1 MRLRLALF
9 AALLASCAATSNPD
23 DVRPAS
29 PAPASKAQTSSTKA
43 PAAPDPQKTPSPGAS
58 DQEPQPQP
66 EAQDESAAKPDAS
79 ADAPQL
85 AVGSVGGEAIDASEF
100 FARLWMRDSE
110 RAREVF
116 EYLVMSQITVFEADR
131 LGLRL
136 DPALADATVE
146 KAWKALQ
153 DRLESKG
160 SKLTIDQHIER
171 TLEMDHADYERK
183 LRADAIVQ
191 LLTERC
197 VRAWYLSNPRVEL
210 RLMELTDEAAL
221 TAAQA
226 ELDAGKPFEDVA
238 RAHGADTDAQSGGT
252 RMTVVRSES
261 SELARLAF
269 STDVGAIGGPLV
281 QAGRFLLIRPEM
293 RHEAIEGSWSEVGA
307 AVEQSLRE
315 SPIDSDRLEYAQW
328 RAAMVRRYPIDLSR
342 FLALVRG
349 PH

>member
-29 PAPASKAQTSSTKA
+29 PASKAQTSSTKA
-43 PAAPDPQKTPSPGAS
+43 PAAPEPQATPPPGAG
-58 DQEPQPQP
+58 DQKPEPKP
-66 EAQDESAAKPDAS
+66 EAKDETGAKPDA
-79 ADAPQL
+79 ADATQL

-116 EYLVMSQITVFEADR
+116 EYLVMSQITIFEADR

-281 QAGRFLLIRPEM
+281 QAGRFLLIRPEL

>member
-1 MRLRLALF
+1 MRLRLTLF
-9 AALLASCAATSNPD
+9 AALLASCAATSNPEG
-23 DVRPAS
+23 VRPA
-29 PAPASKAQTSSTKA
+29 APASTAARTKA
-43 PAAPDPQKTPSPGAS
+43 TAGPEPQKSAQPSANAS
-58 DQEPQPQP
+58 APKTEPQP
-66 EAQDESAAKPDAS
+66 EAQADPAASAAE
-79 ADAPQL
+79 APAVPL
-85 AVGSVGGEAIDASEF
+85 AVGSVGGEAIDAREF
-100 FARLWMRDSE
+100 FSRLWMRDSE

-116 EYLVMSQITVFEADR
+116 EYLVMSQIAVFEADR

-136 DPALADATVE
+136 DPALADTTVE
-146 KAWKALQ
+146 KAWQALQ

-171 TLEMDHADYERK
+171 TLEMDHADYEKK

-238 RAHGADTDAQSGGT
+238 RAHGADADAQSGGT

-269 STDVGAIGGPLV
+269 STEVGAIGGPLV
-281 QAGRFLLIRPEM
+281 QAGRFLLIRPEA
-293 RHEAIEGSWSEVGA
+293 RREAIEGSWSEVGA
-307 AVEQSLRE
+307 AVEQSLKE

-328 RAAMVRRYPIDLSR
+328 RAAMVRRYPIDLSQ
-342 FLALVRG
+342 FLTLVRG